1 MPEGAYDDTAF
12 SDLHYGQNYGD
23 VAELF
28 DDALPMAYSKAYHQ
42 DSQRVKTV
50 AEGTLKRGMKT
61 VVGLHAY
68 EEGTGISLQKDI
80 HALERVPIQGI
91 CLFREGAMALAYADG
106 KRLQIYNAMDE
117 MITKVLINSQEE
129 AILLNETIASG
140 DEKKFVLSCI
150 PKTVQVFTLQTGMRR
165 RHIDQGKEQ
174 PSPSHD
180 PNFAF
185 PQQTGMRRWHI
196 DQGMEKSS
204 LYHDPACATIQT
216 GLFRNKRMQRL
227 FNEWLKCLLKA

>member
-42 DSQRVKTV
+42 DSQWVKTV

-129 AILLNETIASG
+129 AILLNERIASG

-204 LYHDPACATIQT
+204 LYHDPACLTTQT
-216 GLFRNKRMQRL
+216 NLFRNKRMQRL